1 MGRCGLRL
9 RHLIEDAAGPRNG
22 VAMNSTSGAPRDL
35 RRLVLHGIGW
45 TAVEKW
51 GIRLMSLVVFII
63 LLRTIDASEFG
74 LASFT
79 TAITSILLVFV
90 DAGFAKA
97 LIQKR
102 TLGRDDATTAF
113 WTSLGIAVVVYGVI
127 FFTAPLI
134 AAWTDMEPLGAMLRV
149 LGLSLF
155 ASAMSSVPAAL
166 LEREMNFKS
175 LGLRSIFGTVVGA
188 MIAVP
193 MALFG
198 MGVWALVAQMLAT
211 LTAGTF
217 ALWFS
222 TSWRPSM
229 HYSVASLRELM
240 SFGISVLGLEIL
252 NRTQQNIDKVLVNV
266 LLGPEAGGI
275 YFVAQRAM
283 KLVSELIA
291 SVISKI
297 ALTTFSKLQDDRER
311 LNRAFL
317 QLTFAAGGI
326 AVPVLGIIAALG
338 DIIMP
343 YMSGAGE
350 WEAAVPIM
358 QILAVSMSMAA
369 ICRFDKQTLLAV
381 GQPARAFGLGLIENI
396 VGVTLLVIAAPFGL
410 IALAVGRALR
420 IILTWP
426 YRLYLLKKHAGIR
439 ILPYMLNTAALAGAF
454 LAPIGILLLGVH
466 TPWRDTTPA
475 FWTFAVPMSVV
486 MLIAYYG
493 ALWLVCGRRN
503 RAVIGRTLRIGRRR
517 TRNARP

>member
-1 MGRCGLRL
+1 M
-9 RHLIEDAAGPRNG
+9 
-22 VAMNSTSGAPRDL
+22 
-35 RRLVLHGIGW
+35 LHGIGW
-45 TAVEKW
+45 SAVEKW
-51 GIRLMSLVVFII
+51 GIRLMSLVVFVI

-79 TAITSILLVFV
+79 TAITSMLLVFV

-102 TLGRDDATTAF
+102 ELGGDDATTAF
-113 WTSLGIAVVVYGVI
+113 WTSIAIAVVIYGLI

-134 AAWTDMEPLGAMLRV
+134 ASWMEMEQLSAMLRV

-166 LEREMNFKS
+166 LERDMNFKS

-188 MIAVP
+188 AIAVP

-198 MGVWALVAQMLAT
+198 MGVWALIVQMLAT
-211 LTAGTF
+211 LVAGTI

-222 TSWRPSM
+222 TSWRPTFR
-229 HYSVASLRELM
+229 YSVPALRKLM
-240 SFGISVLGLEIL
+240 SFGVSVLGLEIL

-283 KLVSELIA
+283 KLVSELVS

-326 AVPVLGIIAALG
+326 AIPVLGIIAALG

-350 WEAAVPIM
+350 WERAVPIM

-381 GQPARAFGLGLIENI
+381 GRPARAFALGLIENI
-396 VGVTLLVIAAPFGL
+396 VGVALLMIAAPFGL

-426 YRLYLLKKHAGIR
+426 YRIYLLKKYASIQ
-439 ILPYMLNTAALAGAF
+439 IVPYILNTVMLAAAF
-454 LAPIGILLLGVH
+454 IVPLGLLFLCTY
-466 TPWRDTTPA
+466 TPWRQATPA
-475 FWTFAVPMSVV
+475 FWTFAVPMSIM
-486 MLIAYYG
+486 MLLSYYG
-493 ALWLVCGRRN
+493 TLWLVCGRRN
-503 RAVIGRTLRIGRRR
+503 RAAIRRTLKLGRRGKR
-517 TRNARP
+517 SAT